1 MRFIETVFKDL
12 IRAGRLLVYLDD
24 LLIATETVEENL
36 EIIELVLVACN
47 KNLLELRQDKCIFL
61 QSKITYLGYVV
72 DKDGVRP
79 DPANVAA
86 VTQFPVPKSI
96 ASVHSFVGLVS
107 YFRRFIENFSIL
119 AAPLYALLKKGA
131 QFKFGEKESQAFGI
145 LKSKLVQMPI
155 LAL

>member
-1 MRFIETVFKDL
+1 M
-12 IRAGRLLVYLDD
+12 
-24 LLIATETVEENL
+24 
-36 EIIELVLVACN
+36 
-47 KNLLELRQDKCIFL
+47 
-61 QSKITYLGYVV
+61 V

-131 QFKFGEKESQAFGI
+131 
-145 LKSKLVQMPI
+145 V
-155 LAL
+155 